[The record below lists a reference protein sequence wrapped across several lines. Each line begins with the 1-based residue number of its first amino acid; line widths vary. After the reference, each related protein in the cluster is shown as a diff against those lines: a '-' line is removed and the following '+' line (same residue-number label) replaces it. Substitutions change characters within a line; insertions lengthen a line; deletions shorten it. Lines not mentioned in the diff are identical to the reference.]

1 MSPTAKKLALD
12 PVARAFADAEEGLP
26 LSDED
31 RAALLEAT
39 ADPKWVRMSRGDAF
53 ERLVCDEE

>member
-1 MSPTAKKLALD
+1 MCKAFSMSPTAKKLALDPD

-39 ADPKWVRMSRGDAF
+39 SQPKSQLDKPSA
-53 ERLVCDEE
+53 